1 MPVLKFNAERLM
13 ELTGLEISP
22 LMDALF
28 SLKCETSFNENNE
41 LEVEVNPDRPD
52 MYISYGISRAV
63 KGIMNVEIGYK
74 RVEASSSDISLRSYS
89 PSTRPYIALAAVY
102 NVKLD
107 EVAIKELIQFQEKL
121 HDGIGRKRRKVAIGI
136 HDLDKVPTKDLLY
149 TYKALDEEFTPLG
162 YKRMSIKD
170 ALKETG
176 QGVKYGRISVK
187 NNLHPAIV
195 SGDEII
201 SLPPV
206 INSDITRLNE
216 KTRNLLID
224 VTGTDAYYVNK
235 VIDII
240 ASNLYEARGVGM
252 GKVKIIEDD
261 KIEETPRLEEKAISV
276 NAKYINS
283 ILGTNLSPIE
293 INYHLLRARLNATVN
308 DDEIVVRIPPYRVDI
323 MEGADIAEEVAIS
336 IGYNTMMPRKPKEM
350 MKGGLLEIS
359 KLKRKIKDI
368 MIGLG
373 FTELMSLTLASS
385 YEMEKL
391 GLKGL
396 ITISNPVQED
406 YNSLRPSLIVSMIK
420 AMLKNRGTEKP
431 IRLFEIGR
439 VVSFNGEVKESENL
453 AISIMDESL
462 SYEDIQ
468 AVVYSL
474 LRVLD
479 VNFSISEGG
488 KGYLLKGRSSI
499 IRIKGNEAGFM
510 GEVDPRLLLKF
521 NIDYPM
527 VYAEINLGEMIGST
541 G

>member
-1 MPVLKFNAERLM
+1 MPVLRFNAERLM
-13 ELTGLEISP
+13 ELTGLEINP

-28 SLKCETSFNENNE
+28 SLKCETSLNEDNE

-63 KGIMNVEIGYK
+63 KGIMNFEIGYK
-74 RVEASSSDISLRSYS
+74 GVEASSSSISLRSDS
-89 PSTRPYIALAAVY
+89 PSTRPYIALATIY

-107 EVAIKELIQFQEKL
+107 EITIKELIQFQEKL

-149 TYKALDEEFTPLG
+149 TYESLDKEFTPLG
-162 YKRMSIKD
+162 YKRMSIRD

-176 QGVKYGRISVK
+176 QGVKYGEISVK

-195 SGDEII
+195 SGGEII

-206 INSDITRLNE
+206 INSDITRLDEN
-216 KTRNLLID
+216 TRNLLID

-235 VIDII
+235 VVDII
-240 ASNLYEARGVGM
+240 VSNLYEAKGVSI
-252 GKVKIIEDD
+252 GKVKIIKDD
-261 KIEETPRLEEKAISV
+261 KGEETPKLEEKTISV
-276 NAKYINS
+276 SAKYINS
-283 ILGTNLSPIE
+283 ILGTNLSPVE
-293 INYHLLRARLNATVN
+293 INYHLLKARLNATVN
-308 DDEIVVRIPPYRVDI
+308 NDAIVVRVPPYRVDI
-323 MEGADIAEEVAIS
+323 MGGVDIAEEVAIS
-336 IGYNTMMPRKPKEM
+336 IGYNDMILRKPKEM
-350 MKGGLLEIS
+350 MKGGLLEMS
-359 KLKRKIKDI
+359 KLKRRIKDL

-373 FTELMSLTLASS
+373 FTELMSLTLASKH
-385 YEMEKL
+385 EMEKL

-396 ITISNPVQED
+396 ITISNPIQED
-406 YNSLRPSLIVSMIK
+406 YNSLRPSLIISMIK
-420 AMLKNRGTEKP
+420 AMSKNRGVEKP
-431 IRLFEIGR
+431 VRLFEIGR
-439 VVSFNGEVKESENL
+439 VVSFNGEVKENENL

-474 LRVLD
+474 LRVLGID
-479 VNFSISEGG
+479 FSINEGG
-488 KGYLLKGRSSI
+488 KIYLLKGRSSI
-499 IRIKGNEAGFM
+499 IKIKENEAGFM

-527 VYAEINLGEMIGST
+527 VYAELSLGEMIGST